1 MSMPLVD
8 DPLAPRIAVVGAT
21 GAVGGTLL
29 ELIEDRGL
37 RYRQLHLVASAR
49 SAGLDIRVGDR
60 DYRVADL
67 NAFHFGDADVV
78 FFSAG
83 HAVSRAWVP
92 VAVAHGTLVI
102 DNTFAF
108 RMNADTPL
116 VVPQVNAA
124 ELDRRPPSGVIANP
138 NSVTIPLVRVVRDV
152 ERRWGVRQIVVSTYQ
167 AASGSGHSGIEELQ
181 EASRLA
187 LQDPQAEMPA
197 KEFTPALA
205 FNVVPQIGQVLASG
219 STLQEHKLLQESRKI
234 LNLPGLD
241 VTATCVRVPVV
252 NGHSAAVWVEC
263 LSPVDRAE
271 LSALLGGLPDVTVH
285 DDGMHGDVLTPAT
298 LGDPNHIHVGRIRVS
313 STNPNSFL
321 LWLVTDNLRVGSA
334 LNALQIME
342 ELVAKGHL

>member
-8 DPLAPRIAVVGAT
+8 DPRAPRIAVVGAT

-29 ELIEDRGL
+29 DVIEDRGL
-37 RYRQLHLVASAR
+37 RYRALHLLASAR
-49 SAGLDIRVGDR
+49 SAGRPVRVGGREFRVGDL
-60 DYRVADL
+60 AG
-67 NAFHFGDADVV
+67 FHFGDADVA

-108 RMNADTPL
+108 RMSADVPL

-124 ELDRRPPSGVIANP
+124 ELARRPAAGVIANP

-152 ERRWGVRQIVVSTYQ
+152 ERRWGVRQVSLSTYQ

-187 LQDPQAEMPA
+187 LQDPQAPMPA
-197 KEFTPALA
+197 EAFSPALA
-205 FNVVPQIGQVLASG
+205 FNVVPRIGQVLADG
-219 STLQEHKLLQESRKI
+219 FTLQEHKLLQESRKI
-234 LNLPGLD
+234 LDLPGLD

-252 NGHSAAVWVEC
+252 NGHSAALWVEC
-263 LSPVDRAE
+263 LRPVDRTE
-271 LSALLGGLPDVTVH
+271 LCKLLGSLPEVTVH
-285 DDGMHGDVLTPAT
+285 DDGLDEDALTPAT
-298 LGDPNHIHVGRIRVS
+298 LGDPNHLHLGRIRIS
-313 STNPNSFL
+313 PGNPNTFL
-321 LWLVTDNLRVGSA
+321 LWLVTDNLRVGAA
-334 LNALQIME
+334 LNAFQIME
-342 ELVAKGHL
+342 ELIAREHL

>member
-49 SAGLDIRVGDR
+49 SAGLDIRVGER
-60 DYRVADL
+60 DYRVTDL
-67 NAFHFGDADVV
+67 TAFHFGDADVV

-102 DNTFAF
+102 DHSFAF
-108 RMNADTPL
+108 RMNAETPL

-124 ELDRRPPSGVIANP
+124 LLDRRPPSGVIANP
-138 NSVTIPLVRVVRDV
+138 SAVTIPLVRVVRDV
-152 ERRWGVRQIVVSTYQ
+152 ERRWGVRQMVVSTYQ
-167 AASGSGHSGIEELQ
+167 AASGCGHSGIEELQ

-187 LQDPQAEMPA
+187 LQDPQAEIPA

-205 FNVVPQIGQVLASG
+205 FNVVPRIGQVLDGG

-234 LNLPGLD
+234 LDLPGLD
-241 VTATCVRVPVV
+241 VSATCVRVPVV
-252 NGHSAAVWVEC
+252 NGHSAALWVEC
-263 LSPVDRAE
+263 LEPVERGE
-271 LSALLGGLPDVTVH
+271 LSALLGSLADVTVH
-285 DDGMHGDVLTPAT
+285 DDGMHGDVPTPTT

-313 STNPNSFL
+313 PTNPKSFL
-321 LWLVTDNLRVGSA
+321 LWLVTDNLRVGAA

-342 ELVAKGHL
+342 ELVARGHL